1 MLRIDKVNRSNSKAP
16 TIEERIALRLWKQQK
31 RIQRPF
37 KPHKRWLQSQTLNA
51 KRVWCCRLLWHRVTM
66 RRTKWSNVYARKKM
80 CDASQSTMEIR
91 NKLNNT
97 LFISF
102 HCTIDW
108 SNRFVRI
115 SFHSRRKTAIKRFL
129 WLYFRLFKHHFR
141 ESFFFVPS
149 IQRLS

>member
-1 MLRIDKVNRSNSKAP
+1 
-16 TIEERIALRLWKQQK
+16 
-31 RIQRPF
+31 
-37 KPHKRWLQSQTLNA
+37 
-51 KRVWCCRLLWHRVTM
+51 M

-108 SNRFVRI
+108 SNCFVRI

-141 ESFFFVPS
+141 ESFFAFYPFNAYLSLSIVDSPTQERIICSIKDYLFLAATDQVLLHFFHFTLCESPLHEIKPGIPKLDFV
-149 IQRLS
+149 